1 MNTAA
6 VLTAF
11 DEQLR
16 RAGEGDGAEN
26 PELDREIP
34 RVMNTV
40 RPEWAAVTWSRL
52 NEQDADEVIVAQVH
66 RMDRIG
72 LDWEWKYYSYDTP
85 ADLPD
90 RLRAAGFAEEP
101 PETLM
106 VADLRELELTGL
118 PEGVR
123 IEAVTDVAGVDRMVQ
138 VHNEVWGGDQ
148 QAWGDSLLRELAS
161 SPETVSAFVVMAG
174 DKPVSTGRVNF
185 HPGTDFASIWGGS
198 TVPEWRRKGL
208 FRALVSHRARLSIDR
223 GYTYLRVDAAAMSRP
238 ILERMGFHQ
247 IAVTI
252 PFLRNVSGASE

>member
-16 RAGEGDGAEN
+16 QAGEGDGAEN
-26 PELDREIP
+26 PELDRETA
-34 RVMNTV
+34 RVLNTV

-52 NEQDADEVIVAQVH
+52 NEQDADEVIAAQVH
-66 RMDRIG
+66 RMDRTG
-72 LDWEWKYYSYDTP
+72 LGWEWKYYSYDTP

-106 VADLRELELTGL
+106 VADLRELELTGV
-118 PEGVR
+118 PDGVR
-123 IEAVTDVAGVDRMVQ
+123 IETVTDVAGVDRMVQ

-148 QAWGDSLLRELAS
+148 QAWGDNLLRELAS
-161 SPETVSAFVVMAG
+161 SPDTVSAFVVMAG
-174 DKPVSTGRVNF
+174 DQPVSTGRVNF

-208 FRALVSHRARLSIDR
+208 FRALVSHRARLAIDR

-238 ILERMGFHQ
+238 ILERMGFEQ

-252 PFLRNVSGASE
+252 PFIRSVSGASE

>member
-1 MNTAA
+1 MDIAA

-26 PELDREIP
+26 PEPGREP
-34 RVMNTV
+34 RVLSTV

-52 NEQDADEVIVAQVH
+52 TEQDADEVIAAQVK
-66 RMDRIG
+66 RLAGIG

-106 VADLRELELTGL
+106 VADLRELALTGP

-123 IEAVTDVAGVDRMVQ
+123 IEPVTDGAGVDRMVA
-138 VHNEVWGGDQ
+138 VHDQVWGGNQ
-148 QAWGDSLLRELAS
+148 RAWGDSLLRELAT
-161 SPETVSAFVVMAG
+161 SPDTVSAFVVMAG
-174 DKPVSTGRVNF
+174 DLPVSTGRVNF
-185 HPGTDFASIWGGS
+185 HPGTAFASIWGGS
-198 TVPEWRRKGL
+198 TVPGWRRKGL
-208 FRALVSHRARLSIDR
+208 FRALVSHRAQLAIDR
-223 GYTYLRVDAAAMSRP
+223 GYRYLRVDAATMSRP
-238 ILERMGFHQ
+238 ILQRMGFEQ

-252 PFLRNVSGASE
+252 PFIWSADASQ